1 MVSVLYLPTRYFP
14 SISGAEF
21 YFQRIAEILTKK
33 YEYNI
38 DIFTSNA
45 IDFSAL
51 HSSKGKIIKKSEKF
65 FSRVNHLEINRF
77 PIEYDYS
84 FQKKVDFIT
93 SFKEYQNLNI
103 SSKSLK
109 EFLQNG
115 PFVPK
120 LINYLMENKKEYD
133 LIHTTYFP
141 YLNLIFTLILGEKF
155 GIPTLCTPFFHFTNP
170 RYLETDSRK
179 ILSKFDI
186 LIACTHS
193 EKEFLKKNIQIDEK
207 KIKIIPM
214 GVDYDKFRN
223 FEKNVSFR
231 QKFFKRGEKKY
242 KMVLFCG
249 YKNYEKGA
257 LSILKSIPYII
268 QNYNKIYFV
277 FIGPPTQAFNR
288 ELSKIRKSN
297 EVKIINLTP
306 DNLTGYFDKYKL
318 SAFKESDIYLM
329 PSRSDAFGIA
339 YLEAWASGK
348 PVIGANIGAT
358 PEVINDNKN
367 GLLVKFDDPLDIKE
381 KVLRLLKHNKLR
393 ESMGKTGQMKV
404 KNNYTWNIVV
414 DRTHQL
420 YRKIIYS

>member
-33 YEYNI
+33 FEFNI

-65 FSRVNHLEINRF
+65 FSRVNHLKINRF
-77 PIEYDYS
+77 PIEYDFS
-84 FQKKVDFIT
+84 LQKKVDFIT
-93 SFKEYQNLNI
+93 SFKKYQNLNI
-103 SSKSLK
+103 SYKSLK
-109 EFLQNG
+109 KFLLNG

-120 LINYLMENKKEYD
+120 LINYLMENKKGYD

-141 YLNLIFTLILGEKF
+141 YLNLIITLILGEKF

-231 QKFFKRGEKKY
+231 QKFFKQGEKKY

-268 QNYNKIYFV
+268 ENYKKIYFV

-288 ELSKIRKSN
+288 ELSKVRKSN
-297 EVKIINLTP
+297 EVRIINLTP

-358 PEVINDNKN
+358 PEVINDNKD
-367 GLLVKFDDPLDIKE
+367 GLLVKFDDPLDIKV
-381 KVLRLLKHNKLR
+381 KVLKLLKHNKLR
-393 ESMGKTGQMKV
+393 KSMGKIGQMKV
-404 KNNYTWNIVV
+404 KNNYTWNIVA

-420 YRKIIYS
+420 YLKIINS